1 MGRETKKAAVWAVFL
16 RGSVLALGSYAA
28 GCLLA
33 ALLLFKGALPET
45 ALLPAVGVLCVLA
58 AWLCG
63 RYVCTRTAWGRLPAA
78 LLGAAV
84 FGAILLLTGLA
95 IWQEL
100 AWQGR
105 GLLLPVCVLLGGALA
120 GLTTRPKRRKKKR
133 GRPRGAGK

>member
-1 MGRETKKAAVWAVFL
+1 MGRETKEAAVWAVFL

-33 ALLLFKGALPET
+33 ALLLYKGVLPET

-58 AWLCG
+58 AWLSG

-78 LLGAAV
+78 LLSAAV
-84 FGAILLLTGLA
+84 FGAVLLLAGLLL
-95 IWQEL
+95 WREL
-100 AWQGR
+100 VWQGR
-105 GLLLPVCVLLGGALA
+105 GVLPLACVLLGGALA